1 MQTSRTD
8 IEILTVLHDAGGE
21 MPLQD
26 IVNILRGRHS
36 SRWVYERVSTLAAR
50 GTIQKVEQEK
60 KIRIILME
68 DERNE

>member
-1 MQTSRTD
+1 MQQSRTD
-8 IEILTVLHDAGGE
+8 IEIMTVLHDAGGE

-36 SRWVYERVSTLAAR
+36 SRWIYERVSSLAAR
-50 GTIQKVEQEK
+50 GTVQKVEMEK
-60 KIRIILME
+60 KILVRLME